1 LGKSVQIPIDS
12 SVHKMLLDMGTNA
25 YNEAIFLGL
34 KLTLLNPSVLL
45 SQSMFLSRHRAQGGQ
60 FYGTAL

>member
-1 LGKSVQIPIDS
+1 
-12 SVHKMLLDMGTNA
+12 MLLDMGTNA

-45 SQSMFLSRHRAQGGQ
+45 SQSMFLSRHRAQRGSSMVQPYSQPDRQ
-60 FYGTAL
+60 FPKGSH